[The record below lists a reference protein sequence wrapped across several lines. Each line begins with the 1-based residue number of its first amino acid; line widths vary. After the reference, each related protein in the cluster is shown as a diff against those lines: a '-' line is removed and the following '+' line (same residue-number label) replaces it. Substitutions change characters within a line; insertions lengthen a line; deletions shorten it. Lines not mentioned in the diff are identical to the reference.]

1 MVLISYSRADSVYA
15 DQLDAMLIQQGYK
28 TWIDRNEILGTEQW
42 RNEIPI
48 AINNSTVVAFLVS
61 GQSVAS
67 EIVQQEIR
75 WAIEKK
81 IPVLQIILN
90 EAILPTDIEFSL
102 IGQQRVK
109 YSEPE
114 MILRSV
120 KNIFDPAIQAPPR
133 FEKLSIQDREIVISS
148 LPNIELGRKG
158 DDNTTGGNIN
168 DHRQGKNI
176 YLRNKGGAAFSLKI
190 TPANDSK
197 DNVSCQFSK
206 SKMDANTDISIQA
219 IFKRGTLSE
228 SHGPYNLIL
237 TYSDNVGYEYQI
249 NLKLSTSRNHYTIEE
264 E

>member
-1 MVLISYSRADSVYA
+1 MVLISYSRADSAYA
-15 DQLDAMLIQQGYK
+15 DQLDTMLIQQGYK

-42 RNEIPI
+42 RNEIPV

-61 GQSVAS
+61 EQSVAS

-75 WAIEKK
+75 WAIDKK

-133 FEKLSIQDREIVISS
+133 FEKLSFQDRQIVINS
-148 LPNIELGRKG
+148 LPKIELGRIR
-158 DDNTTGGNIN
+158 DNIAGNNIS

-176 YLRNKGGAAFSLKI
+176 YLRNKGGAAINLKV

-197 DNVSCQFSK
+197 DNVSCEFSK
-206 SKMDANTDISIQA
+206 SKMDTNTNIDIEA

-228 SHGPYNLIL
+228 SRGPYNLIL
-237 TYSDNVGYEYQI
+237 TYSDNFGYGYQ
-249 NLKLSTSRNHYTIEE
+249 LKLNLSSSRNHYTIGEE
-264 E
+264 